1 MTSMALELQALADAA
16 ASEPEE
22 AWDPLLLESKLASLP
37 DVDVLLLWLNWQL
50 RRYHWRAVP
59 NYDEFQVPLHKRVR
73 TLPMQV
79 GNLASDLCTTPRI
92 GTGGAALLQLLEMVA
107 PVPNHQQSMNFLQH
121 HEYEPEA
128 RFKAAL
134 AIVAEFEPAVADVV
148 GLEQLLLCKAP
159 DLNAAFVAKLFC
171 AYPNMPANK
180 SGSDQLSSASTG
192 WNEGRTRARMHICVC
207 VLLPGWQAFSAIL
220 GADHFFIHF
229 LFFFL
234 SFVLL
239 CCG

>member
-1 MTSMALELQALADAA
+1 
-16 ASEPEE
+16 
-22 AWDPLLLESKLASLP
+22 
-37 DVDVLLLWLNWQL
+37 VNWQL

-59 NYDEFQVPLHKRVR
+59 NYDEFQPPLHRRVR
-73 TLPMQV
+73 TPPMQV
-79 GNLASDLCTTPRI
+79 GNLGSDLCTTPR
-92 GTGGAALLQLLEMVA
+92 TSGAAMLQLLEMVS

-121 HEYEPEA
+121 HEYEAEA

-134 AIVAEFEPAVADVV
+134 AIVAEFDPGVADVL

-180 SGSDQLSSASTG
+180 SGSVWIRSDQP
-192 WNEGRTRARMHICVC
+192 ERRRMHIRVC

-220 GADHFFIHF
+220 DADHFFYD
-229 LFFFL
+229 FFFYDLL
-234 SFVLL
+234 SL